1 MMMMQILSFST
12 LLLVCYVV
20 ESLDDGEGAY
30 YVSVNIDFERKD
42 FARTDERL
50 VSFNLDWVS
59 RIRFIAIYRE
69 STFFIFIFGLKNWEC
84 IRISTQHQY
93 TVCRVNSF
101 YVFFIQSLSLSLSL
115 SIHQHKHVHSI
126 RTMRKYRFGSI

>member
-59 RIRFIAIYRE
+59 RLRFLSRYGSRE
-69 STFFIFIFGLKNWEC
+69 HFFYLYFWA
-84 IRISTQHQY
+84 
-93 TVCRVNSF
+93 
-101 YVFFIQSLSLSLSL
+101 
-115 SIHQHKHVHSI
+115 
-126 RTMRKYRFGSI
+126 